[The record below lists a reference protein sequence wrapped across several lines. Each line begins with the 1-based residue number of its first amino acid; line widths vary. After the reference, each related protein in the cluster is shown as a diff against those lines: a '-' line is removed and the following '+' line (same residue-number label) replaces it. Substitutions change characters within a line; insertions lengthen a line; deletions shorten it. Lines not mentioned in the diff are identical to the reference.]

1 MMQEATDLSCETL
14 SVESRTGNDARVDG
28 ESDDNNRN
36 GNGDADDDDHDADND
51 HAHDSLA
58 RGCHDDDDHH
68 DSHCQESSQSVFK
81 SINMF

>member
-1 MMQEATDLSCETL
+1 MCH
-14 SVESRTGNDARVDG
+14 VRTGNDARVDG

-36 GNGDADDDDHDADND
+36 GNGDADDDDHDADDD

-68 DSHCQESSQSVFK
+68 DSRCQESSQSVF
-81 SINMF
+81 